1 MEKCVKAFFVKGYYY
16 VLVHGLFE
24 PCQNF
29 RSLGSIYVCAITGL
43 CGVMN
48 FEDSFSSDILLWRS
62 FVKIIKKN
70 SKNDKNCFKKKEI
83 VKKFIIKFL

>member
-62 FVKIIKKN
+62 FIKIIQKYFFYNEKKVLKVRKLSRN
-70 SKNDKNCFKKKEI
+70 
-83 VKKFIIKFL
+83 L